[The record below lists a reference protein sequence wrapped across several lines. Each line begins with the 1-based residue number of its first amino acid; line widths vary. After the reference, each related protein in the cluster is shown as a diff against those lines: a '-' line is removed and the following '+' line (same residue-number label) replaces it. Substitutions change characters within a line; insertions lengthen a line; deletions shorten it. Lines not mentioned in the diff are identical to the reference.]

1 MKKTGLLALFFILLA
16 GCQQSPMENLA
27 PEVTEKEAQ
36 KIVCEDCGRE
46 LPYTLQQ
53 LDEILVELDP
63 DFDLG
68 VFGFQAWEGMEQ
80 YLYFDEFELFHTIG
94 IMRHNT
100 ILAHRFSDDSWH
112 LVSLG
117 DYEFQGVTSM
127 SPDADDPSR
136 LKVSVDGCNFG
147 IDYILQDFS
156 RTLTFDENFENP
168 EINYYNS
175 LTTSLNERRELGD
188 TMSREEHIF
197 SKIEV
202 AEKEVR
208 FYFDLAGEPVA
219 NGYPF
224 PRISFTDNSP
234 YGDIVQIYFHNL
246 KNGITDQQ
254 LEGIRQ
260 ALDNPEITTAFYD
273 DPDSFAGVLLK
284 IPYTYNEETYETN
297 LPVPSVIIEE
307 REKGMIYVLQRNEDF
322 VSTGDED

>member
-80 YLYFDEFELFHTIG
+80 YLYFDEFELFRTIG

-219 NGYPF
+219 NGHPI

-246 KNGITDQQ
+246 KNEITDQQ
-254 LEGIRQ
+254 LEEIRQ

-284 IPYTYNEETYETN
+284 IPYTYDWETYETD
-297 LPVPSVIIEE
+297 LPVPSVIIKEH
-307 REKGMIYVLQRNEDF
+307 EKGMIFVLQRNEDF
-322 VSTGDED
+322 VRTGDED

>member
-53 LDEILVELDP
+53 LDEILVGLDP

-219 NGYPF
+219 NGHPI

-246 KNGITDQQ
+246 KNEITDQQ
-254 LEGIRQ
+254 LEEIRQ
-260 ALDNPEITTAFYD
+260 ALDNPEITTAFYH

-284 IPYTYNEETYETN
+284 IPYTYDWETYETD
-297 LPVPSVIIEE
+297 LPVPSIIIEE
-307 REKGMIYVLQRNEDF
+307 REKGMIFVLQRNEDF

>member
-80 YLYFDEFELFHTIG
+80 YRYFDEFELFRTIG

-219 NGYPF
+219 NGHPI

-246 KNGITDQQ
+246 KNEITDQQ
-254 LEGIRQ
+254 LEEIRQ

-273 DPDSFAGVLLK
+273 DSDSFAGVLLK
-284 IPYTYNEETYETN
+284 IPYTYDWETYETD
-297 LPVPSVIIEE
+297 LPVPSIIIEE
-307 REKGMIYVLQRNEDF
+307 REKGMIFVLQRNEDF

>member
-68 VFGFQAWEGMEQ
+68 VFGFHAGERIDH
-80 YLYFDEFELFHTIG
+80 YLCFDEFELFHTIG
-94 IMRHNT
+94 IMQHNT

-136 LKVSVDGCNFG
+136 LKVSVDGRNFG

-156 RTLTFDENFENP
+156 QTLTFDENFENP

-219 NGYPF
+219 NGHPI

-246 KNGITDQQ
+246 KNEITDQQ
-254 LEGIRQ
+254 LEEIRQ

-284 IPYTYNEETYETN
+284 IPYTYDWETYETD
-297 LPVPSVIIEE
+297 LPVPSIIIEE
-307 REKGMIYVLQRNEDF
+307 REKGMIFVLQRNEDF

>member
-80 YLYFDEFELFHTIG
+80 YLYFDEFELFRTIG

-136 LKVSVDGCNFG
+136 LKVSADGCNFG

-219 NGYPF
+219 NGHPI

-246 KNGITDQQ
+246 KNEITDQQ
-254 LEGIRQ
+254 LEEIRQ

-284 IPYTYNEETYETN
+284 IPYTYDWETYETD
-297 LPVPSVIIEE
+297 LPVPSIIIEE
-307 REKGMIYVLQRNEDF
+307 REKGMIFVLQWNEDF

>member
-156 RTLTFDENFENP
+156 RTFTFDENFENP

-219 NGYPF
+219 NGHPI

-284 IPYTYNEETYETN
+284 IPYTYDWETYETD
-297 LPVPSVIIEE
+297 LPVPSIIIEE
-307 REKGMIYVLQRNEDF
+307 REKGMIFVLQRNEDF